1 MKKSIYL
8 VWEDET
14 KTASISNFG
23 AIFIFQNANNSNRF
37 FLKYRRRTVEIKA
50 EDLLNKKNN
59 SKYSISGFFNFSIF
73 NGENGGKMGNILI
86 GNRVIFNM
94 EVIGKMLG
102 CLDMGIH
109 ENK

>member
-14 KTASISNFG
+14 KTVSISNFG
-23 AIFIFQNANNSNRF
+23 ATFIFQSANNSNRF
-37 FLKYRRRTVEIKA
+37 FLKYMRRTVEIKP

-59 SKYSISGFFNFSIF
+59 SQHSIGFFNFKILNSA
-73 NGENGGKMGNILI
+73 NGGKMGNILI

>member
-8 VWEDET
+8 VWEDEE

-23 AIFIFQNANNSNRF
+23 ATLIFQNSNNSNHF
-37 FLKYRRRTVEIKA
+37 FLKYRRRTVEIKPV
-50 EDLLNKKNN
+50 DLLNKKNN
-59 SKYSISGFFNFSIF
+59 SRYSIAGFFNFKIF